1 VSAAGQPAAGLRL
14 AALREATVIIALGL
28 GLLWLIPRQTTSG
41 PVLGLPPAFLPTAS
55 TLAILL
61 LAAVAL
67 AMRLARPEPLQPQRL
82 APCWP
87 AALMLGIVCAGV
99 LALQLAGP
107 IACGLVIV
115 ATGLVAL
122 GERRVPVVLAT
133 VAGAGVVLAGVFQL
147 LWR

>member
-1 VSAAGQPAAGLRL
+1 MSAAGQETAGLRL
-14 AALREATVIIALGL
+14 AALRETAVIMALGL
-28 GLLWLIPRQTTSG
+28 ALLWVIPRQTTSG

-55 TLAILL
+55 TSTIVL

-67 AMRLARPEPLQPQRL
+67 AVRLARPEPLQPQRL

-107 IACGLVIV
+107 IACGLLIV
-115 ATGLVAL
+115 ALGLVAL

-133 VAGAGVVLAGVFQL
+133 VAGAGIALAAVFHL
-147 LWR
+147 AWR